1 MFLIGIIL
9 VATLHVPTLSSVK
22 IDPTAR
28 SSTART
34 IYLDNRVEPNSR
46 MFNPQQFAFVAV
58 VAYYVDR

>member
-46 MFNPQQFAFVAV
+46 MFNPQ
-58 VAYYVDR
+58 

>member
-28 SSTART
+28 SSTAQT
-34 IYLDNRVEPNSR
+34 IYLDYRADTNSK
-46 MFNPQQFAFVAV
+46 MFNPQ
-58 VAYYVDR
+58 